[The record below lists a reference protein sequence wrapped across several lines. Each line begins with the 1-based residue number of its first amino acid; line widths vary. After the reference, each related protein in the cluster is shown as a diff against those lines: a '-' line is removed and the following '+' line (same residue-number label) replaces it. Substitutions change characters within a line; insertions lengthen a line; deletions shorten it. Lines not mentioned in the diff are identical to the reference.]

1 MAKSCDDKIQ
11 DGCAPHFLS
20 AYMTVNPFWIALP
33 PAQRHTYLPST
44 SGAWSPGPGAGG
56 APKPGDREQ
65 NSNFPCTCCKR
76 PAFLSIQKSV
86 PHCMS
91 ADPNAV
97 TPVSTR
103 AWPQPD
109 ALRGKK
115 IRKLNLFQKQVQG
128 GVQPHFLP
136 HHFILT
142 GERTSK

>member
-1 MAKSCDDKIQ
+1 MKSCDDKIQ
-11 DGCAPHFLS
+11 DGLAPHFLS
-20 AYMTVNPFWIALP
+20 AYMPVNPFWIALR

-56 APKPGDREQ
+56 ASKPGDREQ

-86 PHCMS
+86 LIVCQQIQML
-91 ADPNAV
+91 
-97 TPVSTR
+97 STR
-103 AWPQPD
+103 AWPQPG
-109 ALRGKK
+109 ALRAKK
-115 IRKLNLFQKQVQG
+115 IRKLILFQKQVQG

-142 GERTSK
+142 GELTSK